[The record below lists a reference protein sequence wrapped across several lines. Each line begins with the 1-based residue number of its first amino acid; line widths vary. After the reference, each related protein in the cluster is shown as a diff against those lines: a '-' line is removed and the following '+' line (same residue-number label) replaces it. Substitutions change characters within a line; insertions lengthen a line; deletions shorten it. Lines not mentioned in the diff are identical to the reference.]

1 MDIKLFEINNVI
13 SPLNAIKKYVSKR
26 NSKFAVTS
34 ASDPLFATDVYEALQ
49 AVLTKH
55 TSKTI
60 SSRC

>member
-1 MDIKLFEINNVI
+1 MEIKLFEINNVI

-60 SSRC
+60 